1 MRRFWRWTV
10 SLIFLT
16 AVILLVQ
23 ISYSLLFKKYPS
35 EPLKSAMSVVA
46 VIMAFIIAAIIN
58 SYQRDRASK
67 EQNPKDKGLW

>member
-23 ISYSLLFKKYPS
+23 ISYSLLFKKSPS
-35 EPLKSAMSVVA
+35 EPLKSTMPVIA
-46 VIMAFIIAAIIN
+46 VILAFIIAAIFN
-58 SYQRDRASK
+58 FYKKYKASK
-67 EQNPKDKGLW
+67 EKDSKDK